1 MFEMTAYRS
10 NESGTFRNIKTTLT
24 VASHCG
30 WCVQIKRVGPVKDAE
45 LVCFRKDVDPEEK
58 IEFKTR
64 LGESQHHYP
73 LRNNVTPQLNLV
85 NPLFSACHK
94 IPPLAVL

>member
-1 MFEMTAYRS
+1 MFEMTAHQS
-10 NESGTFRNIKTTLT
+10 NEWGTFRNIKTTLM

-30 WCVQIKRVGPVKDAE
+30 WCVQIKRLGPIKDAE

-64 LGESQHHYP
+64 LGESQH
-73 LRNNVTPQLNLV
+73 LLLSLT
-85 NPLFSACHK
+85 SM
-94 IPPLAVL
+94 